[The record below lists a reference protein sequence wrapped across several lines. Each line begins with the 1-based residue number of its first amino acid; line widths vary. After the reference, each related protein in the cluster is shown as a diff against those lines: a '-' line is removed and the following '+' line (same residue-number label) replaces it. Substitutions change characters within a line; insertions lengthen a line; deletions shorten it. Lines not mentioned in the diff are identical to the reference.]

1 MAKCPDCK
9 NRQGYKVRVICEQGY
24 GIMGV
29 KEWCERCKGNGHIPP
44 IITMEQYCSVKS
56 DGERE

>member
-1 MAKCPDCK
+1 MAKCENCK
-9 NRQGYKVRVICEQGY
+9 GEGYKDRTICEQGY
-24 GIMGV
+24 LIDSV
-29 KEWCERCKGNGHIPP
+29 KEWCETCKGNGHIPP